1 MQLDGNLKRQLLLI
15 LSLIDDIMELPINF
29 KEFEYILEQI
39 KNKNPQLYN
48 KLWAYKFNHLI
59 NKQK

>member
-1 MQLDGNLKRQLLLI
+1 MN
-15 LSLIDDIMELPINF
+15 LPINE

-39 KNKNPQLYN
+39 KNKNSQLYN
-48 KLWAYKFNHLI
+48 KLWAYKFNHLN